1 MIVSSHH
8 IFHPSS
14 GEGVEAFNAAV
25 KDAME
30 DSTKEEPAKSW
41 KRY

>member
-14 GEGVEAFNAAV
+14 GERVEVFDGAI